1 MQYGSINTVRLGRDP
16 TGRSK
21 GFAHIEF
28 STVEE
33 ATTAVNEAYGTV
45 FEGRPLR
52 MGHASSNKRDNNRQ
66 SRAQNDD
73 WCAS

>member
-1 MQYGSINTVRLGRDP
+1 MRLGRDP

-28 STVEE
+28 STAEE
-33 ATTAVNEAYGTV
+33 AAAAVNEAYGTV

-52 MGHASSNKRDNNRQ
+52 MGHADGNR
-66 SRAQNDD
+66 SRRRPQE
-73 WCAS
+73 

>member
-1 MQYGSINTVRLGRDP
+1 MQFGQINSVRLARDD

-28 STVEE
+28 SSRDE
-33 ATTAVNEAYGTV
+33 ADIAVNEASGTL

-52 MGHASSNKRDNNRQ
+52 MGHADNKPKRQQQSYNRPQ
-66 SRAQNDD
+66 YDE
-73 WCAS
+73 